1 MLTSLR
7 NGCLLCKTPTSSSSA
22 FPPFCFLLCFV
33 SSSHNGFK
41 WLKPAKNILT
51 WSDFTNF
58 FLQVSAYSNSFPFQ
72 SFRAHQIQNLSNL
85 WRHKYDPSISRIFRS
100 NFWRVFYVWHNC
112 ESHIRLCSPIRSS
125 SSSSLLEKKVSSAPS
140 KHLAS
145 CMWHKKPPT
154 HLGIISAKADIKAF
168 MASLLLAFSLHTH
181 LLT

>member
-1 MLTSLR
+1 MA
-7 NGCLLCKTPTSSSSA
+7 KTM
-22 FPPFCFLLCFV
+22 
-33 SSSHNGFK
+33 
-41 WLKPAKNILT
+41 AKNKLT

-58 FLQVSAYSNSFPFQ
+58 FMQVFAYSNSFRFR
-72 SFRAHQIQNLSNL
+72 SFHSLHIQNLSN
-85 WRHKYDPSISRIFRS
+85 RRRYKYDPSISRIFQS
-100 NFWRVFYVWHNC
+100 NFWRVFDVWHNC
-112 ESHIRLCSPIRSS
+112 VSHIRLCSPIRSS